1 MSKIKPSKG
10 APYARI
16 LGVGGY
22 RPTRVV
28 PNEVILEKIDSSD
41 EWIRSRSGIETRHW
55 ASPEETIA
63 AMSLEASGKAIADA
77 GIDAG
82 QIGAVVVST
91 VSHFSQTPAVA
102 TEIADKLGTD
112 KAAAFDIS
120 AGCAGFGYGLTLA
133 KGMIVEGSAEYVLV
147 IGVERLSDLTDLEDR
162 ATAFLFG
169 DGAGA
174 VVVGPSQEP
183 AIGPTVW
190 GSEGDK
196 SETIKQTVPWD
207 RFVSTGDVSG
217 LPVDSDGNIKFPAI
231 TQEGQAVF
239 RWAVFEMAK
248 VAQQALDAAGI
259 SPDDLDVFI
268 PHQANVRIIDSMVK
282 TLKLPEHVT
291 VARDIRTTG
300 NTSAA
305 SIPLAMERLLA
316 TGEAKSGDTA
326 LVIGFGAGLVYAAT
340 VVTLP

>member
-1 MSKIKPSKG
+1 MTSKIKPGKG

-16 LGVGGY
+16 MGVGGY

-28 PNEVILEKIDSSD
+28 PNEEILKHIDSSD
-41 EWIRSRSGIETRHW
+41 EWIRSRSGIATRHW
-55 ASPEETIA
+55 AGPEETVA
-63 AMSLEASGKAIADA
+63 AMSLEAAGKAIADA
-77 GIDAG
+77 GITPE
-82 QIGAVVVST
+82 QIGAVLVST
-91 VSHFSQTPAVA
+91 VSHFKQTPAIA
-102 TEIADKLGTD
+102 TEIAHKVGAG
-112 KAAAFDIS
+112 KPAAFDIS
-120 AGCAGFGYGLTLA
+120 AGCAGFGYGLAIA
-133 KGMIVEGSAEYVLV
+133 KGMVTEGSAEYVLV

-174 VVVGPSQEP
+174 VVIGPSTEP
-183 AIGPTVW
+183 AMGPTVW

-196 SETIKQTVPWD
+196 AETIKQTVAWD
-207 RFVSTGDVSG
+207 VYREETDVR
-217 LPVDSDGNIKFPAI
+217 FPAI

-248 VAQQALDAAGI
+248 IAQQALDEAGV
-259 SPDDLDVFI
+259 SPEDLDVFI
-268 PHQANVRIIDSMVK
+268 PHQANMRIIDSMVK
-282 TLKLPEHVT
+282 TLKLPESVT
-291 VARDIRTTG
+291 VARDVETTG

-316 TGEAKSGDTA
+316 TGAAKSGDTA
-326 LVIGFGAGLVYAAT
+326 LLIGFGAGLVYAAT

>member
-28 PNEVILEKIDSSD
+28 PNEVILETIDSSD

-55 ASPEETIA
+55 ASDEETVA
-63 AMSLEASGKAIADA
+63 AMSIEASGKAIADA
-77 GIDAG
+77 GISAE
-82 QIGAVVVST
+82 QIGGVIVST
-91 VSHFSQTPAVA
+91 VSHFKQTPAVA
-102 TEIADKLGTD
+102 TEIAHKLGTA

-196 SETIKQTVPWD
+196 SDTIKQTVAW
-207 RFVSTGDVSG
+207 TEY
-217 LPVDSDGNIKFPAI
+217 DSKDKFPAI

-248 VAQQALDAAGI
+248 VAKEALDVAGI
-259 SPDDLDVFI
+259 TADELDVFI
-268 PHQANVRIIDSMVK
+268 PHQANERIIDSMVK
-282 TLKLPEHVT
+282 TLKLPETVT
-291 VARDIRTTG
+291 VARDVRTTG

>member
-16 LGVGGY
+16 MGVGGY

-28 PNEVILEKIDSSD
+28 PNEVILETIDSSD
-41 EWIRSRSGIETRHW
+41 EWIRSRSGISTRHW
-55 ASPEETIA
+55 ANDDETVT
-63 AMSLEASGKAIADA
+63 AMSVEAAGKAIADA
-77 GIDAG
+77 GLTPE
-82 QIGAVVVST
+82 QIGGVIVST
-91 VSHFSQTPAVA
+91 VSHFKQTPAVA
-102 TEIADKLGTD
+102 TEIADKIGAV
-112 KAAAFDIS
+112 KPAAFDIS

-133 KGMIVEGSAEYVLV
+133 KGMVVEGSAEYVLV

-174 VVVGPSQEP
+174 VVVGPAKEP
-183 AIGPTVW
+183 RIGPTVW

-196 SETIKQTVPWD
+196 SETIKQTVPW
-207 RFVSTGDVSG
+207 
-217 LPVDSDGNIKFPAI
+217 SDYRDGTVERFPAI

-259 SPDDLDVFI
+259 TADELDVFI
-268 PHQANVRIIDSMVK
+268 PHQANMRIIDSMVK

-291 VARDIRTTG
+291 VARDVETTG

-316 TGEAKSGDTA
+316 TGQAKSGDTA

>member
-1 MSKIKPSKG
+1 MSKIKPSQG

-16 LGVGGY
+16 MGVGGY

-28 PNEVILEKIDSSD
+28 PNEVILKTIDSSD
-41 EWIRSRSGIETRHW
+41 EWIRSRSGIATRHW
-55 ASPEETIA
+55 ASEQETVA
-63 AMSLEASGKAIADA
+63 AMSVEAAGKAVADA
-77 GIDAG
+77 GITPE
-82 QIGAVVVST
+82 QIGAVIVST
-91 VSHFSQTPAVA
+91 VSHFKQTPAIA
-102 TEIADKLGTD
+102 TEIAHKVGAG
-112 KAAAFDIS
+112 KPAAFDIS

-147 IGVERLSDLTDLEDR
+147 IGVERLSDLTDLTDR

-174 VVVGPSQEP
+174 VIVGPSQVP

-196 SETIKQTVPWD
+196 AETIKQTVSWTEYRP
-207 RFVSTGDVSG
+207 GDA
-217 LPVDSDGNIKFPAI
+217 KFPAI

-259 SPDDLDVFI
+259 APEDLDVFI
-268 PHQANVRIIDSMVK
+268 PHQANMRIIDSMVK
-282 TLKLPEHVT
+282 TLKLPESVT
-291 VARDIRTTG
+291 VARDVETTG

-316 TGEAKSGDTA
+316 TGQAKSGDTA

>member
-1 MSKIKPSKG
+1 MSKIKPSQG

-16 LGVGGY
+16 MGVGGY

-28 PNEVILEKIDSSD
+28 PNEVILETIDSSD
-41 EWIRSRSGIETRHW
+41 EWIRSRSGIATRHW
-55 ASPEETIA
+55 ASEQETVA
-63 AMSLEASGKAIADA
+63 AMSVEAAGKAVADA
-77 GIDAG
+77 GITPE
-82 QIGAVVVST
+82 QIGAVIVST
-91 VSHFSQTPAVA
+91 VSHFKQTPAIA
-102 TEIADKLGTD
+102 TEIAHKVGAG
-112 KAAAFDIS
+112 KPAAFDIS

-147 IGVERLSDLTDLEDR
+147 IGVERLSDLTDLTDR

-174 VVVGPSQEP
+174 VIVGPSQVP

-196 SETIKQTVPWD
+196 AETIKQTVSWTEYRP
-207 RFVSTGDVSG
+207 GDA
-217 LPVDSDGNIKFPAI
+217 KFPAI

-259 SPDDLDVFI
+259 APEDLDVFI
-268 PHQANVRIIDSMVK
+268 PHQANMRIIDSMVK
-282 TLKLPEHVT
+282 TLKLPESVT
-291 VARDIRTTG
+291 VARDVETTG

-316 TGEAKSGDTA
+316 TGQAKSGDTA

>member
-1 MSKIKPSKG
+1 MAKIKPSKG

-55 ASPEETIA
+55 AGPEETGA
-63 AMSLEASGKAIADA
+63 AMSVEAAGKAIADA
-77 GIDAG
+77 GIDAS
-82 QIGAVVVST
+82 QVGAVVVST
-91 VSHFSQTPAVA
+91 VSHFAQTPAIA
-102 TEIADKLGTD
+102 TSIADQLGTE

-133 KGMIVEGSAEYVLV
+133 KGMVVEGSAEYVVV

-174 VVVGPSQEP
+174 VVVGPSTEP

-196 SETIKQTVPWD
+196 STIIKQTVSWD
-207 RFVSTGDVSG
+207 RFHVGDVNE
-217 LPVDSDGNIKFPAI
+217 LPLDREGNIKFPAI

-259 SPDDLDVFI
+259 TSEDLDVFI

>member
-1 MSKIKPSKG
+1 
-10 APYARI
+10 
-16 LGVGGY
+16 
-22 RPTRVV
+22 
-28 PNEVILEKIDSSD
+28 
-41 EWIRSRSGIETRHW
+41 
-55 ASPEETIA
+55 
-63 AMSLEASGKAIADA
+63 
-77 GIDAG
+77 
-82 QIGAVVVST
+82 
-91 VSHFSQTPAVA
+91 
-102 TEIADKLGTD
+102 
-112 KAAAFDIS
+112 
-120 AGCAGFGYGLTLA
+120 
-133 KGMIVEGSAEYVLV
+133 MIVEGSAEYVLV

-174 VVVGPSQEP
+174 VVVGPAKELT
-183 AIGPTVW
+183 IGPTVW

-196 SETIKQTVPWD
+196 SGTIKQTVAWD
-207 RFVSTGDVSG
+207 VFHADR
-217 LPVDSDGNIKFPAI
+217 PEKFPAI

-248 VAQQALDAAGI
+248 VAQQALEAAGI
-259 SPDDLDVFI
+259 TPEDLDVFI
-268 PHQANVRIIDSMVK
+268 PHQANMRIIDSMVK

-291 VARDIRTTG
+291 VARDVETTG

-316 TGEAKSGDTA
+316 TGQAKSGDTA

>member
-1 MSKIKPSKG
+1 MAKIKPSQG

-28 PNEVILEKIDSSD
+28 PNEVILETIDSSD
-41 EWIRSRSGIETRHW
+41 EWIRSRSGIATRHW
-55 ASPEETIA
+55 ASPEETVT
-63 AMSLEASGKAIADA
+63 AMSVEAAGKAIADA
-77 GIDAG
+77 GLAPE
-82 QIGAVVVST
+82 QIGGVIVST
-91 VSHFSQTPAVA
+91 VSHFKQTPAVA
-102 TEIADKLGTD
+102 TEIADKIGA
-112 KAAAFDIS
+112 KKPAAFDIS

-133 KGMIVEGSAEYVLV
+133 KGMVVEGSAEYVLV
-147 IGVERLSDLTDLEDR
+147 IGVERLSDLTNLEDR

-174 VVVGPSQEP
+174 VVVGPATEP
-183 AIGPTVW
+183 GIGPTVW

-196 SETIKQTVPWD
+196 SETIKQTVPWTD
-207 RFVSTGDVSG
+207 YR
-217 LPVDSDGNIKFPAI
+217 DGEVERFPAI

-259 SPDDLDVFI
+259 TAADLDVFI
-268 PHQANVRIIDSMVK
+268 PHQANMRIIDSMVK

-291 VARDIRTTG
+291 VARDVETTG

-316 TGEAKSGDTA
+316 TGQAKSGDTA

>member
-1 MSKIKPSKG
+1 MDPL
-10 APYARI
+10 ALRYRDPP
-16 LGVGGY
+16 LGVARGDRDRDVGRGGGQG
-22 RPTRVV
+22 
-28 PNEVILEKIDSSD
+28 L
-41 EWIRSRSGIETRHW
+41 
-55 ASPEETIA
+55 
-63 AMSLEASGKAIADA
+63 ADA
-77 GIDAG
+77 GIGPDQVG
-82 QIGAVVVST
+82 GVIVST
-91 VSHFSQTPAVA
+91 VSHFRQTPAVA
-102 TEIADKLGTD
+102 TEIADRLTSSRP
-112 KAAAFDIS
+112 AAFDIS

-133 KGMIVEGSAEYVLV
+133 KGMVVEGSAEYVLV
-147 IGVERLSDLTDLEDR
+147 IGVERLSDLTDLDDR

-174 VVVGPSQEP
+174 VVVGPSAEP

-196 SETIKQTVPWD
+196 SGTIKQTVPWTD
-207 RFVSTGDVSG
+207 YR
-217 LPVDSDGNIKFPAI
+217 DGTVEKFPAI

-259 SPDDLDVFI
+259 TAADLDVFI
-268 PHQANVRIIDSMVK
+268 PHQANMRIIDSMVK

-291 VARDIRTTG
+291 VARDVETTG

-316 TGEAKSGDTA
+316 TGQAKSGDTA

>member
-1 MSKIKPSKG
+1 MSKIKPSQG

-16 LGVGGY
+16 MGVGGY

-28 PNEVILEKIDSSD
+28 PNEVILETIDSSD
-41 EWIRSRSGIETRHW
+41 EWIRSRSGIQTRHW
-55 ASPEETIA
+55 ASDEETVA
-63 AMSLEASGKAIADA
+63 AMSVEAAGKAIADA
-77 GIDAG
+77 GITPE
-82 QIGAVVVST
+82 QIGAVIVST
-91 VSHFSQTPAVA
+91 VSHFKQTPAIA
-102 TEIADKLGTD
+102 TEIADKLGTG
-112 KAAAFDIS
+112 KPAAFDIS

-133 KGMIVEGSAEYVLV
+133 KGMVVEGSAEYVLV
-147 IGVERLSDLTDLEDR
+147 IGVERLSDLTDLHDR

-174 VVVGPSQEP
+174 VVVGPAKEP
-183 AIGPTVW
+183 RIGPTVW

-196 SETIKQTVPWD
+196 SDTIKQTESWEAY
-207 RFVSTGDVSG
+207 R
-217 LPVDSDGNIKFPAI
+217 DGAPDKFPAI

-259 SPDDLDVFI
+259 TADDLDVFI
-268 PHQANVRIIDSMVK
+268 PHQANERIIDSMVK

-291 VARDIRTTG
+291 VARDVRTTG